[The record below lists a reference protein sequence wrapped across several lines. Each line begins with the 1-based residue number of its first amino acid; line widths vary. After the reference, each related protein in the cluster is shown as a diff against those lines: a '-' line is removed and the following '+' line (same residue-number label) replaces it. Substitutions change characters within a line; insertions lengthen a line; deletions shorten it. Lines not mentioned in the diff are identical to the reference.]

1 MKNFFSKVVSY
12 VVLPGLIVMALSS
25 MLNPMVPNVTVP
37 TVVISKIADS
47 GERWYNPLSWKLD
60 EAAEMAHS
68 QAQEAAT
75 AATSAAVT
83 TSTTFAISA
92 VWTSLLLMAIA
103 FTLVSTAQ
111 NRGQLAEAYKSR
123 KTTVKPETKT
133 PEGNVEQED
142 DEEAFMTGAN
152 TPKHKKPTE
161 AQVAN
166 RFKQEEQIA
175 NHPAP
180 V

>member
-75 AATSAAVT
+75 AATSAA
-83 TSTTFAISA
+83 
-92 VWTSLLLMAIA
+92 
-103 FTLVSTAQ
+103 
-111 NRGQLAEAYKSR
+111 KSFSSCSIPSPSSKR
-123 KTTVKPETKT
+123 TKFFYYF
-133 PEGNVEQED
+133 GIKFSN
-142 DEEAFMTGAN
+142 
-152 TPKHKKPTE
+152 K
-161 AQVAN
+161 
-166 RFKQEEQIA
+166 
-175 NHPAP
+175 
-180 V
+180 